1 MSYKD
6 LEEAQKKRTE
16 KDTAKAK
23 SKGKHSRKRK
33 SAVSEAEEAT
43 AGKGNYCRKRKSTTL
58 ETDTIGPKVK
68 VVQMSKALKL
78 VRTLVSSI

>member
-23 SKGKHSRKRK
+23 SKGKHS
-33 SAVSEAEEAT
+33 
-43 AGKGNYCRKRKSTTL
+43 RKRKSTTL